1 MTVPFDEFEA
11 KSAAL
16 REAPGVNYLSTF
28 GPEQLDILE
37 VVSVAPSSVLPVAE
51 IGYDYTVEFDIDGAQ
66 EEKGTVLFE
75 SPNGVF
81 WLSNPVTGTH
91 GYSRDDK
98 LYYLRHDVRP
108 GEKSHVK
115 IQGDKD
121 ALRFYLDGKLV
132 DDMNLRWWRQNENSR
147 KIAEQRTLVFPLQKT
162 GDFRSKISNLRVS
175 NYLR

>member
-1 MTVPFDEFEA
+1 
-11 KSAAL
+11 
-16 REAPGVNYLSTF
+16 
-28 GPEQLDILE
+28 
-37 VVSVAPSSVLPVAE
+37 
-51 IGYDYTVEFDIDGAQ
+51 
-66 EEKGTVLFE
+66 
-75 SPNGVF
+75 
-81 WLSNPVTGTH
+81 
-91 GYSRDDK
+91 
-98 LYYLRHDVRP
+98 VRP